1 MAIVALTVAAIASPT
16 FRARLGFAR
25 AASYPAGSQI
35 DVPGHLYASSPLTL
49 LVFVRS
55 NCAACQNAKP
65 MFGTIRADL
74 EKIAVPTTL
83 IVSGLHAVDEAA
95 YAKDLGV
102 AADHLVTLDLGA
114 ITKLQVVPTL
124 VLVNQRGEVMY
135 SAEGIPTDPQRQ
147 DLLNAVAS
155 QPSAR

>member
-1 MAIVALTVAAIASPT
+1 
-16 FRARLGFAR
+16 
-25 AASYPAGSQI
+25 
-35 DVPGHLYASSPLTL
+35 
-49 LVFVRS
+49 
-55 NCAACQNAKP
+55 